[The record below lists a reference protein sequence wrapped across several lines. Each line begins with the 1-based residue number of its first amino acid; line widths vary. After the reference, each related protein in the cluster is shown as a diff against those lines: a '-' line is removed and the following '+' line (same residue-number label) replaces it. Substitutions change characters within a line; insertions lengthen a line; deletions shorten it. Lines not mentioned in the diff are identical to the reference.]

1 MRLNVLQEMFARVS
15 VPPGCCVDMRRNMDN
30 GNAWHRFEVG
40 YYFTE
45 EVARCQLSPRQERAE
60 EHRRLG
66 QCEHFTDAW
75 KSSNLCSGTPKP
87 PGSDPVNRRVLAKIR
102 GMTPDDVFALS
113 VSSGVHN
120 PDGTLTPEYGGADPS
135 PASGKVEP

>member
-1 MRLNVLQEMFARVS
+1 MKVTTIHDLLSPVP
-15 VPPGCCVDMRRNMDN
+15 VPPGCRADARLGTHY
-30 GNAWHRFEVG
+30 GNDWRMFEVEWFFCEG
-40 YYFTE
+40 
-45 EVARCQLSPRQERAE
+45 ARCSLSARQERAE

-75 KSSNLCSGTPKP
+75 KSSDLCGGTPKP
-87 PGSDPVNRRVLAKIR
+87 SGGDPVNRRVLAKIR

-113 VSSGVHN
+113 VRVGVHN

-135 PASGKVEP
+135 PDGGKVGP